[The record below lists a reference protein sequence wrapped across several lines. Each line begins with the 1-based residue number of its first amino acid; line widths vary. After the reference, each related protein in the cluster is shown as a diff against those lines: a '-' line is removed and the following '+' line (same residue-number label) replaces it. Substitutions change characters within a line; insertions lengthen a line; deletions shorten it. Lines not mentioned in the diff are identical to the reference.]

1 MKKSIQRI
9 ILSVVSILGVS
20 TIIWILLMLNPST
33 VYGKSK
39 IINGVTIYY
48 NSTLENSIEPVIHNA
63 LKIIESS
70 EIFYDDHGI
79 QLCLNDQSIYPNLYP
94 FAGGTAYA
102 FLNKTVVYDSQI
114 DSYRNRAQFRW
125 EINNNELRQFDLTA
139 LLAHEFMHNIQAH
152 YNPKYYV
159 LSTMGKINWKLEG
172 HAEYISREFK
182 NDGKLLEKL
191 QIFFLESQK
200 KHIGIPV
207 FELDNGTVQNLSYYK
222 YAIVVQYLV
231 EIKKLDFNQI
241 CKLETEFD
249 KIFAELVAWSKFKL

>member
-1 MKKSIQRI
+1 MSTKSFIMKKSIQRI

-70 EIFYDDHGI
+70 EIFDDDHGI

-159 LSTMGKINWKLEG
+159 LST
-172 HAEYISREFK
+172 
-182 NDGKLLEKL
+182 
-191 QIFFLESQK
+191 

-241 CKLETEFD
+241 CKLETELD